1 VKPSLAF
8 LLAVFAFVVTGCGS
22 TSTGT
27 ATTGTATIATTTG
40 QSTVQVQVKEYP
52 AQVQHNIIVGCTTSG
67 GTASQCRCYLK
78 KLEAHLTVKQ
88 LAAIER
94 ATGPPSPSLA
104 KYAKECQGA

>member
-1 VKPSLAF
+1 VRPSLA
-8 LLAVFAFVVTGCGS
+8 LLPVVFGLVVSGCGS

-27 ATTGTATIATTTG
+27 ATTTTPTG
-40 QSTVQVQVKEYP
+40 QSTVQVHVKEYP
-52 AQVQHNIIVGCTTSG
+52 AQVQHNITVGCTTGG

-88 LAAIER
+88 LAAIEQ
-94 ATGPPSPSLA
+94 ATGPPPPSLA